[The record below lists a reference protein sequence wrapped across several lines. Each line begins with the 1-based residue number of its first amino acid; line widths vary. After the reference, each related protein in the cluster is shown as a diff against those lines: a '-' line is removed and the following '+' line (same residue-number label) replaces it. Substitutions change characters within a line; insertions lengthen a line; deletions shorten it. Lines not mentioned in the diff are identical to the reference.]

1 MNSTLEISERASI
14 PASMGVAVLFLFGLL
29 VVAGCATAMAEGER
43 RVPAEMLQRAE
54 TEGRVRVIVE
64 LKVDRQGIR
73 VAQDEV
79 LRVLESTDHRVTRRY
94 TEVPFLALEVSPEAL
109 RRLAASPAVLRIQED
124 RMVTPQPGK
133 TP

>member
-1 MNSTLEISERASI
+1 MNSTLEISARASI

>member
-1 MNSTLEISERASI
+1 MNSTLEISARASI

-43 RVPAEMLQRAE
+43 RVSEEMLQRAE